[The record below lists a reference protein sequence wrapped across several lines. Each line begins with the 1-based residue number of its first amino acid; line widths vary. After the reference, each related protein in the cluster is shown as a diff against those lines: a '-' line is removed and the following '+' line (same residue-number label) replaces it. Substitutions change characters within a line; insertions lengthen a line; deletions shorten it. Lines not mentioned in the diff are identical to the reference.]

1 MKTLIELFD
10 LISLLIKNQ
19 NKLENLMCLVSQ
31 YTGDDWKDYV
41 HFSEDKYTRNL
52 FKKNDNIEIL
62 IICWNKYQTSGI
74 HDHLVNGCILKVL
87 DGEINEYIY
96 SKDDNKKLLK
106 IIKCKKNSIGYQ
118 QGSNGLH
125 NIINL
130 DKKTVSLHIYSPAN
144 YKSTFY

>member
-52 FKKNDNIEIL
+52 FKKNDS
-62 IICWNKYQTSGI
+62 QSP
-74 HDHLVNGCILKVL
+74 
-87 DGEINEYIY
+87 
-96 SKDDNKKLLK
+96 
-106 IIKCKKNSIGYQ
+106 
-118 QGSNGLH
+118 SN
-125 NIINL
+125 
-130 DKKTVSLHIYSPAN
+130 
-144 YKSTFY
+144 